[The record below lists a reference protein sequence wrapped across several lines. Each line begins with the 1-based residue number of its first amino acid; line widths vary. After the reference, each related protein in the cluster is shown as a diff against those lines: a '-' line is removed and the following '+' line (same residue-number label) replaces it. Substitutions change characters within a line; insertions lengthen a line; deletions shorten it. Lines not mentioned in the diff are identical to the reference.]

1 MYLKLRIEQIRSEQ
15 KKSSMTFICT
25 ISQAIAIT
33 SATVSNIDKNTQDNI
48 EIRGVVSDSRKLKAG
63 ELFVALTG
71 ENFDGHGFVAQVIAQ
86 GAVAAIVTHE
96 WANSE
101 AAQGLP
107 LLAVS
112 DPLTAYQDLARWW
125 RSQFSRPVVSITGSV
140 GKTTTK
146 EIIASMLAGY
156 VSTNKQVHKSQA
168 NHNNDIGVAQTLLAI
183 APERDDFVVV
193 EMGMRGLGEIARLA
207 RTALPTVSVIT
218 NVGTAHIG
226 RLGSREAIAQAKCEL
241 LAETPA
247 NGTAVLNAS
256 NPLLLETASKVWQ
269 GKTITYGLG
278 IGDVNGELINDRLHV
293 GDLSWDLPLPGIH
306 NALNFLA
313 GLAVLKALNLDW
325 HKTTQG
331 IDKLDL
337 PFGRAQLYELPQDV
351 VILDE
356 TYNASPEGM
365 LAALRQLADMPAKRH
380 WAVLG
385 TMKELGEMST
395 HLHQQVGKEL
405 GNLKIEGAIILADGE
420 ADAILA
426 GANGS
431 LQYAIACNSYDDITQ
446 TLLQKVEK
454 GDRIL
459 FKASRSVGMDQV
471 VKAFRQTWQ

>member
-1 MYLKLRIEQIRSEQ
+1 
-15 KKSSMTFICT
+15 MTCICT

-33 SATVSNIDKNTQDNI
+33 SATVANIDETAQKNI
-48 EIRGVVSDSRKLKAG
+48 EIRGVISDSRKLESG
-63 ELFVALTG
+63 QLFVALTG
-71 ENFDGHGFVAQVIAQ
+71 ENFDGHGFVATAIAQ
-86 GAVAAIVTHE
+86 GAVAAIVSHE
-96 WANSE
+96 WASSE
-101 AAQGLP
+101 AAKGLP
-107 LLAVS
+107 ILAVN
-112 DPLTAYQDLARWW
+112 DTLVAYQDLARWW
-125 RSQFSRPVVSITGSV
+125 RSQFQRPVVSVTGSV

-146 EIIASMLAGY
+146 EIIASMLACY
-156 VSTNKQVHKSQA
+156 VAPDKQVHKSQA

-183 APERDDFVVV
+183 APEQHDFVVV

-207 RTALPTVSVIT
+207 KTALPTVSVIT

-226 RLGSREAIAQAKCEL
+226 RLGSREAIIQAKCEL
-241 LAETPA
+241 LAETPLT
-247 NGTAVLNAS
+247 GTAILNAD
-256 NPLLLETASKVWQ
+256 NPLLLEAASKVWQ

-278 IGDVNGELINDRLHV
+278 IGDVNGELIDDKLYV
-293 GDLSWDLPLPGIH
+293 DDLTWDLPLPGRH

-325 HKTTQG
+325 QQTLQG
-331 IDKLDL
+331 IGKLDL

-351 VILDE
+351 IILDE

-395 HLHQQVGKEL
+395 QLHNQVGEAISRL
-405 GNLKIEGAIILADGE
+405 GIEGAIILADGE

-431 LQYAIACNSYDDITQ
+431 LKYAIACQSYNDITQ
-446 TLLQKVEK
+446 TLLQKVES

-471 VKAFRQTWQ
+471 VEAFRKTWR

>member
-1 MYLKLRIEQIRSEQ
+1 
-15 KKSSMTFICT
+15 MTCICT

-33 SATVSNIDKNTQDNI
+33 SATVANIDENTRNNI
-48 EIRGVVSDSRKLKAG
+48 EIRGVISDSRKLETG

-71 ENFDGHGFVAQVIAQ
+71 ENFDGHVFVAAAIAK
-86 GAVAAIVTHE
+86 GAVAAIVNRE
-96 WANSE
+96 WANSD
-101 AAQGLP
+101 AATGLP
-107 LLAVS
+107 LLAV
-112 DPLTAYQDLARWW
+112 DDTLTAYQELARWW
-125 RSQFSRPVVSITGSV
+125 RLQFSRPVISITGSV

-146 EIIASMLAGY
+146 EMIASMLACY
-156 VSTNKQVHKSQA
+156 VAPDKQVHKSQA

-183 APERDDFVVV
+183 VPDRNDFVVV
-193 EMGMRGLGEIARLA
+193 EMGMRGLGEIERLA
-207 RTALPTVSVIT
+207 KITLPTVSVIT

-241 LAETPA
+241 LAETPID
-247 NGTAVLNAS
+247 GTAILNAS
-256 NPLLLETASKVWQ
+256 NELLLETATKVWQ

-278 IGDVNGELINDRLHV
+278 MGDVNGELINNKLHV
-293 GDLSWDLPLPGIH
+293 EGLIWELPLPGRH

-325 HKTTQG
+325 AQTLQG
-331 IDKLDL
+331 IGKLDL

-351 VILDE
+351 MILDE

-385 TMKELGEMST
+385 TMKELGSMSSQ
-395 HLHQQVGKEL
+395 LHRQVGEAIAKL
-405 GNLKIEGAIILADGE
+405 GIEGAIILIDGE
-420 ADAILA
+420 ADAILS

-431 LQYAIACNSYDDITQ
+431 LKYAIACQSYDDITQ
-446 TLLQKVEK
+446 TLLQKVEQ

-459 FKASRSVGMDQV
+459 FKASRSVGMDHV
-471 VKAFRQTWQ
+471 VKAFRETWH

>member
-1 MYLKLRIEQIRSEQ
+1 
-15 KKSSMTFICT
+15 MTCICT

-33 SATVSNIDKNTQDNI
+33 SATVNNIDENTQKNT
-48 EIRGVVSDSRKLKAG
+48 EIRGVISDSRKLKSG

-71 ENFDGHGFVAQVIAQ
+71 ENFDGHGFVAQAIAQ
-86 GAVAAIVTHE
+86 GAVAAIVSHE
-96 WANSE
+96 WASSG
-101 AAQGLP
+101 AAKGLP
-107 LLAVS
+107 LLAVEDTVS
-112 DPLTAYQDLARWW
+112 AYQDLARWW
-125 RSQFSRPVVSITGSV
+125 RSQFVHPVVSVTGSV

-146 EIIASMLAGY
+146 EIIASMLASY
-156 VSTNKQVHKSQA
+156 VAPDKQVHKSLA

-183 APERDDFVVV
+183 APELHDFVVV

-207 RTALPTVSVIT
+207 KTALPTVSVIT

-241 LAETPA
+241 LVETPA
-247 NGTAVLNAS
+247 DGIAILNAS
-256 NPLLLETASKVWQ
+256 DPLLLETARKVWH

-278 IGDVNGELINDRLHV
+278 IGDVNGELIGQQLHV
-293 GDLSWDLPLPGIH
+293 VGFTWDLPLPGRH
-306 NALNFLA
+306 NALNFLS

-325 HKTTQG
+325 HQTTQG
-331 IDKLDL
+331 LAKLDL
-337 PFGRAQLYELPQDV
+337 PFGRAQLYQLAQDV
-351 VILDE
+351 TILDE

-395 HLHQQVGKEL
+395 PLHNQVGEAISKL
-405 GNLKIEGAIILADGE
+405 GIEGAIILADGE

-431 LQYAIACNSYDDITQ
+431 LKYAIACQSYQEITD
-446 TLLQKVEK
+446 TLLQKIES

-459 FKASRSVGMDQV
+459 FKASRSVGMDRV
-471 VKAFRQTWQ
+471 VESFRSSWH

>member
-1 MYLKLRIEQIRSEQ
+1 
-15 KKSSMTFICT
+15 MTCICT

-33 SATVSNIDKNTQDNI
+33 SATVANIDETAQKNI
-48 EIRGVVSDSRKLKAG
+48 EIRGVISDSRKLESG
-63 ELFVALTG
+63 QLFVALTG
-71 ENFDGHGFVAQVIAQ
+71 ENFDGHGFVATAIAQ
-86 GAVAAIVTHE
+86 GAVAAIVSHE
-96 WANSE
+96 WASSE
-101 AAQGLP
+101 AAKGLP
-107 LLAVS
+107 ILAVN
-112 DPLTAYQDLARWW
+112 DTLVAYQDLARWW
-125 RSQFSRPVVSITGSV
+125 RSQFQRPVVSVTGSV

-146 EIIASMLAGY
+146 EIIASMLACY
-156 VSTNKQVHKSQA
+156 VAPDKQVHKSQA

-183 APERDDFVVV
+183 APEQHDFVVV

-207 RTALPTVSVIT
+207 KTALPTVSVIT

-226 RLGSREAIAQAKCEL
+226 RLGSRGAIIQAKCEL
-241 LAETPA
+241 LAETPPT
-247 NGTAVLNAS
+247 GTAILNAD
-256 NPLLLETASKVWQ
+256 NPLLLEAASKVWQ

-278 IGDVNGELINDRLHV
+278 IGDVNGELIDDKLHV
-293 GDLSWDLPLPGIH
+293 EDLTWDLPLPGRH

-325 HKTTQG
+325 QQTLQG
-331 IDKLDL
+331 IGKLDL

-351 VILDE
+351 IILDE

-395 HLHQQVGKEL
+395 QLHNQVGGAISRL
-405 GNLKIEGAIILADGE
+405 GIEGAIILADGE

-431 LQYAIACNSYDDITQ
+431 LKYAIACQSYEDITQ
-446 TLLQKVEK
+446 TLLQKVES

-471 VKAFRQTWQ
+471 VEAFRKTWC

>member
-1 MYLKLRIEQIRSEQ
+1 
-15 KKSSMTFICT
+15 MTFICT

-33 SATVSNIDKNTQDNI
+33 SATVANIDENAQTNT
-48 EIRGVVSDSRKLKAG
+48 EVRGVVSDSRKLKAG

-71 ENFDGHGFVAQVIAQ
+71 ENFDGHGFVAAAIAQ
-86 GAVAAIVTHE
+86 GAVAAIVSQE
-96 WANSE
+96 WANSA

-107 LLAVS
+107 VLAVGNT
-112 DPLTAYQDLARWW
+112 LAAYQDLARWW
-125 RSQFSRPVVSITGSV
+125 RSQFLRPVVSVTGSV

-146 EIIASMLAGY
+146 EIIASMLACY
-156 VSTNKQVHKSQA
+156 VAPNKQVHKSQA

-183 APERDDFVVV
+183 VPEQHDFVVV
-193 EMGMRGLGEIARLA
+193 EMGMRGLGEIERLA

-241 LAETPA
+241 LAETPIH
-247 NGTAVLNAS
+247 GTAILNAS

-278 IGDVNGELINDRLHV
+278 VGDVNGELIDDQLHV
-293 GDLSWDLPLPGIH
+293 EGLTWDLPLPGRH

-325 HKTTQG
+325 QQTRQG
-331 IDKLDL
+331 IGKLDL
-337 PFGRAQLYELPQDV
+337 PFGRAQLYQLPQDV
-351 VILDE
+351 TILDE

-365 LAALRQLADMPAKRH
+365 LAALRQLSDMPAKRH

-395 HLHQQVGKEL
+395 QLHRQIGESISKL
-405 GNLKIEGAIILADGE
+405 GIEGAIILADGE

-431 LQYAIACNSYDDITQ
+431 LKYAISCQSYEEITQ
-446 TLLQKVEK
+446 TLLQKVES

-459 FKASRSVGMDQV
+459 FKASRSVGMDRV
-471 VKAFRQTWQ
+471 VEAFRKTWQ

>member
-1 MYLKLRIEQIRSEQ
+1 
-15 KKSSMTFICT
+15 MTFICT

-33 SATVSNIDKNTQDNI
+33 SATVANIDETAQKNI

-71 ENFDGHGFVAQVIAQ
+71 ENFDGHGFVAAAIAQ
-86 GAVAAIVTHE
+86 GAVAAIVSHE
-96 WANSE
+96 WAKSE
-101 AAQGLP
+101 AAKGLP
-107 LLAVS
+107 VLAVS
-112 DPLTAYQDLARWW
+112 NTLTAYQDLARWW
-125 RSQFSRPVVSITGSV
+125 RSQFQQPVVSVTGSV

-146 EIIASMLAGY
+146 EIIASMLGCY
-156 VSTNKQVHKSQA
+156 VSPHKQVHKSQA

-183 APERDDFVVV
+183 APEQHDFVVV
-193 EMGMRGLGEIARLA
+193 EMGMRGLGEIERLA
-207 RTALPTVSVIT
+207 RTTLPTVSVIT

-241 LAETPA
+241 LAETPTD
-247 NGTAVLNAS
+247 GTAILNAS
-256 NPLLLETASKVWQ
+256 NPLLLEMASKVWQ

-278 IGDVNGELINDRLHV
+278 VGDVNGELIGDRLQV
-293 GDLSWDLPLPGIH
+293 GEFTWDLPLPGRH

-325 HKTTQG
+325 QQTLQG
-331 IDKLDL
+331 IGKLDL
-337 PFGRAQLYELPQDV
+337 PFGRAQLYQLPQDV
-351 VILDE
+351 MILDE

-365 LAALRQLADMPAKRH
+365 LAALRQLSDMPAKRH

-395 HLHQQVGKEL
+395 QLHRQVGESISNL
-405 GNLKIEGAIILADGE
+405 GIEGAIVLADGE

-431 LQYAIACNSYDDITQ
+431 LKYAIACHSHEDITQ
-446 TLLQKVEK
+446 TLLQKIES

-459 FKASRSVGMDQV
+459 FKASRSVGMDRV
-471 VKAFRQTWQ
+471 VEAFRKTWQ

>member
-1 MYLKLRIEQIRSEQ
+1 
-15 KKSSMTFICT
+15 MTCICT

-33 SATVSNIDKNTQDNI
+33 SATVNNIDENTQKNT
-48 EIRGVVSDSRKLKAG
+48 EIRGVISDSRKLKSG

-71 ENFDGHGFVAQVIAQ
+71 ENFDGHGFVAQAIAQ
-86 GAVAAIVTHE
+86 GAVAAIVSLE
-96 WANSE
+96 WASSE
-101 AAQGLP
+101 AAKGLP
-107 LLAVS
+107 LLAVDDTIS
-112 DPLTAYQDLARWW
+112 AYQDLARWW
-125 RSQFSRPVVSITGSV
+125 RSQFVRPVVSVTGSV

-146 EIIASMLAGY
+146 EIIASMLASY
-156 VSTNKQVHKSQA
+156 VAPDKQVHKSLA

-183 APERDDFVVV
+183 APELHDFVVV

-207 RTALPTVSVIT
+207 KTALPTVSVIT

-241 LAETPA
+241 LEETPTDGIA
-247 NGTAVLNAS
+247 ILNAS
-256 NPLLLETASKVWQ
+256 DPLLLETAGKVWH

-278 IGDVNGELINDRLHV
+278 VGDVNGELIGQQLHV
-293 GDLSWDLPLPGIH
+293 EGLTWELPLPGRH

-313 GLAVLKALNLDW
+313 SLAVLKALSLDW
-325 HKTTQG
+325 NQTTQG
-331 IDKLDL
+331 LAKLDL
-337 PFGRAQLYELPQDV
+337 PFGRAQLYQLAQDV
-351 VILDE
+351 TILDE

-395 HLHQQVGKEL
+395 PLHNQVGEAISKL
-405 GNLKIEGAIILADGE
+405 GIEGAIILADGE

-431 LQYAIACNSYDDITQ
+431 LKYAIACRSYQEITE
-446 TLLQKVEK
+446 TLLEK
-454 GDRIL
+454 IESGDRIL
-459 FKASRSVGMDQV
+459 FKASRSVGMDRV
-471 VKAFRQTWQ
+471 VESFRNSWH

>member
-1 MYLKLRIEQIRSEQ
+1 
-15 KKSSMTFICT
+15 MTCICT

-33 SATVSNIDKNTQDNI
+33 SATVANIDETAQKNI
-48 EIRGVVSDSRKLKAG
+48 EIRGVISDSRKLESG
-63 ELFVALTG
+63 QLFVALTG
-71 ENFDGHGFVAQVIAQ
+71 ENFDGHGFVATAIAQ
-86 GAVAAIVTHE
+86 GAVAAIVSHE
-96 WANSE
+96 WASSE
-101 AAQGLP
+101 AAKGLP
-107 LLAVS
+107 ILAVN
-112 DPLTAYQDLARWW
+112 DTLVAYQDLARWW
-125 RSQFSRPVVSITGSV
+125 RSQFQRPVVSVTGSV

-146 EIIASMLAGY
+146 EIIASMLACY
-156 VSTNKQVHKSQA
+156 VAPDKQVHKSQA

-183 APERDDFVVV
+183 APEQHDFVVV

-207 RTALPTVSVIT
+207 KTALPTVSVIT

-226 RLGSREAIAQAKCEL
+226 RLGSRGAIIQAKCEL
-241 LAETPA
+241 LAETPPT
-247 NGTAVLNAS
+247 GTAILNAD
-256 NPLLLETASKVWQ
+256 NPLLIEAASKVWQ

-278 IGDVNGELINDRLHV
+278 VGDVNGEVIDDKLYVD
-293 GDLSWDLPLPGIH
+293 DLTWDLPLPGRH

-325 HKTTQG
+325 QQTLQG
-331 IDKLDL
+331 IGKLDL

-351 VILDE
+351 SILDE

-395 HLHQQVGKEL
+395 QLHNQVGEAISKL
-405 GNLKIEGAIILADGE
+405 GIEGAIILADGE

-431 LQYAIACNSYDDITQ
+431 LKYAIACQSYEDITQ
-446 TLLQKVEK
+446 TLLQKVES

-471 VKAFRQTWQ
+471 VEAFRKTWR

>member
-1 MYLKLRIEQIRSEQ
+1 
-15 KKSSMTFICT
+15 MTCICT

-33 SATVSNIDKNTQDNI
+33 SATVANIDETAHKNI
-48 EIRGVVSDSRKLKAG
+48 EIRGVISDSRKLESG
-63 ELFVALTG
+63 QLFVALTG
-71 ENFDGHGFVAQVIAQ
+71 ENFDGHGFVATAIAQ
-86 GAVAAIVTHE
+86 GAVAAIVSHE
-96 WANSE
+96 WASSE
-101 AAQGLP
+101 AAKGLP
-107 LLAVS
+107 ILAVN
-112 DPLTAYQDLARWW
+112 DTLVAYQDLARWW
-125 RSQFSRPVVSITGSV
+125 RSQFQRPVVSVTGSV

-146 EIIASMLAGY
+146 EIIASMLACY
-156 VSTNKQVHKSQA
+156 VAPDKQVHKSQA

-183 APERDDFVVV
+183 APEQHDFVVV

-207 RTALPTVSVIT
+207 KTALPTVSVIT

-226 RLGSREAIAQAKCEL
+226 RLGSREAIAEAKCEL

-247 NGTAVLNAS
+247 NGIAILNAD
-256 NPLLLETASKVWQ
+256 NPLLLEAASKVWQ

-278 IGDVNGELINDRLHV
+278 IGDVNGELIDDKLHV
-293 GDLSWDLPLPGIH
+293 EDLTWDLPLPGRH

-325 HKTTQG
+325 QQTLQG
-331 IDKLDL
+331 IGKLDL

-351 VILDE
+351 SILDE

-395 HLHQQVGKEL
+395 QLHNQVGEAISKL
-405 GNLKIEGAIILADGE
+405 GIEGAIILADGE

-431 LQYAIACNSYDDITQ
+431 LKYAIACQSYEDITQ
-446 TLLQKVEK
+446 TLLQKVES

-471 VKAFRQTWQ
+471 VEAFRKTWR

>member
-1 MYLKLRIEQIRSEQ
+1 
-15 KKSSMTFICT
+15 MTCICT

-33 SATVSNIDKNTQDNI
+33 SATVANIDENTRNNI
-48 EIRGVVSDSRKLKAG
+48 EIRGVISDSRKLETG

-71 ENFDGHGFVAQVIAQ
+71 ENFDGHVFVAAAIAQ
-86 GAVAAIVTHE
+86 GAVAAIVSRE
-96 WANSE
+96 WANSD
-101 AAQGLP
+101 AATGLP
-107 LLAVS
+107 LLAV
-112 DPLTAYQDLARWW
+112 DDTLTAYQELARWW
-125 RSQFSRPVVSITGSV
+125 RLQFSRPVISITGSV

-146 EIIASMLAGY
+146 EMIASMLACY
-156 VSTNKQVHKSQA
+156 VAPDKQVHKSQA

-183 APERDDFVVV
+183 APDRNDFVVV
-193 EMGMRGLGEIARLA
+193 EMGMRGLGEIERLA
-207 RTALPTVSVIT
+207 KITLPTVSVIT

-241 LAETPA
+241 LAETPID
-247 NGTAVLNAS
+247 GTAILNAS
-256 NPLLLETASKVWQ
+256 NELLLETATKVWQ

-278 IGDVNGELINDRLHV
+278 MGDVNGELINNKLHV
-293 GDLSWDLPLPGIH
+293 EGLIWELPLPGRH

-325 HKTTQG
+325 VQTLQG
-331 IDKLDL
+331 IGKLDL

-351 VILDE
+351 MILDE

-385 TMKELGEMST
+385 TMKELGSMSSQ
-395 HLHQQVGKEL
+395 LHRQVGEAIAKL
-405 GNLKIEGAIILADGE
+405 GIEGAIILIDGE
-420 ADAILA
+420 ADAILS

-431 LQYAIACNSYDDITQ
+431 LKYAIACQSYDDITQ
-446 TLLQKVEK
+446 TLLQKVEQ

-459 FKASRSVGMDQV
+459 FKASRSVGMDHV
-471 VKAFRQTWQ
+471 VKAFRETWH

>member
-1 MYLKLRIEQIRSEQ
+1 
-15 KKSSMTFICT
+15 MTCICT

-33 SATVSNIDKNTQDNI
+33 SATVANIDELAQNHL
-48 EIRGVVSDSRKLKAG
+48 EIRGVVSDSRKLKSG
-63 ELFVALTG
+63 QLFVALTG
-71 ENFDGHGFVAQVIAQ
+71 ENFDGHGFVATAIAQ
-86 GAVAAIVTHE
+86 GAVAALVSHE

-101 AAQGLP
+101 AARGLP
-107 LLAVS
+107 VLAVS
-112 DPLTAYQDLARWW
+112 DTITAYQDLARWW
-125 RSQFSRPVVSITGSV
+125 RSQFQRPVISVTGSV

-146 EIIASMLAGY
+146 ELIASMLAGY
-156 VSTNKQVHKSQA
+156 VAPHKQVHKSQA

-183 APERDDFVVV
+183 APEQHDFVVV
-193 EMGMRGLGEIARLA
+193 EMGMRGLGEIERLA
-207 RTALPTVSVIT
+207 KTALPTVSVIT

-226 RLGSREAIAQAKCEL
+226 RLGSREAIAIAKCEL

-247 NGTAVLNAS
+247 DGTAILNAS
-256 NPLLLETASKVWQ
+256 DSLLMETASKVWH

-278 IGDVNGELINDRLHV
+278 VGDVNGEVVDGKLYVDNLV
-293 GDLSWDLPLPGIH
+293 WDLPLTGQH

-325 HKTTQG
+325 TQTTKG
-331 IDKLDL
+331 IGKLDL

-351 VILDE
+351 TILDE

-395 HLHQQVGKEL
+395 ALHHQIGEAIGKL
-405 GNLKIEGAIILADGE
+405 GIEGAIVLADGE

-431 LQYAIACNSYDDITQ
+431 LKYAIACDSYDDITQ
-446 TLLQKVEK
+446 ILLQKVTR

-459 FKASRSVGMDQV
+459 FKASRSVGMDRV
-471 VKAFRQTWQ
+471 VKAFRDTWQ

>member
-1 MYLKLRIEQIRSEQ
+1 
-15 KKSSMTFICT
+15 MTCICT

-33 SATVSNIDKNTQDNI
+33 SATVANIDETAQKNI
-48 EIRGVVSDSRKLKAG
+48 EIRGVISDSRKLESG
-63 ELFVALTG
+63 QLFVALTG
-71 ENFDGHGFVAQVIAQ
+71 ENFDGHGFVATAIAQ
-86 GAVAAIVTHE
+86 GAVAAIVSHE
-96 WANSE
+96 WASSE
-101 AAQGLP
+101 AAKGLP
-107 LLAVS
+107 ILAVN
-112 DPLTAYQDLARWW
+112 DTLVAYQDLARWW
-125 RSQFSRPVVSITGSV
+125 RSQFQRPVVSVTGSV

-146 EIIASMLAGY
+146 EIIASMLACY
-156 VSTNKQVHKSQA
+156 VAPDKQVHKSQA

-183 APERDDFVVV
+183 APEQHDFVVV

-207 RTALPTVSVIT
+207 KTALPTVSVIT

-226 RLGSREAIAQAKCEL
+226 RLGSREAIAEAKCEL

-247 NGTAVLNAS
+247 TGIAILNAE
-256 NPLLLETASKVWQ
+256 NPLLLETAKKVWQ

-278 IGDVNGELINDRLHV
+278 IGDVNGELIDDKLYV
-293 GDLSWDLPLPGIH
+293 DDLSWDLPLPGRH

-325 HKTTQG
+325 QQTLQG
-331 IDKLDL
+331 IGKLDL

-351 VILDE
+351 SILDE

-395 HLHQQVGKEL
+395 QLHNQVGEAISKL
-405 GNLKIEGAIILADGE
+405 GIEGAIILADGE

-431 LQYAIACNSYDDITQ
+431 LKYAIACQSYEDITQ
-446 TLLQKVEK
+446 TLLQKVES

-471 VKAFRQTWQ
+471 VEAFRKTWR

>member
-1 MYLKLRIEQIRSEQ
+1 
-15 KKSSMTFICT
+15 MTCICT

-33 SATVSNIDKNTQDNI
+33 SATVANIDEKAQTDITI
-48 EIRGVVSDSRKLKAG
+48 EGVVSDSRKIKTG

-71 ENFDGHGFVAQVIAQ
+71 ENFDGHGFVATAIAQ
-86 GAVAAIVTHE
+86 GAVAAIVSRA
-96 WANSE
+96 WADSS
-101 AAQGLP
+101 AAKGLP
-107 LLAVS
+107 ILAVN
-112 DPLTAYQDLARWW
+112 DTLTAYQDLARWW
-125 RSQFSRPVVSITGSV
+125 RSQFDRPVVAITGSV

-146 EIIASMLAGY
+146 EIIASMLACY
-156 VSTNKQVHKSQA
+156 VAPDKQVHKSLA
-168 NHNNDIGVAQTLLAI
+168 NHNNDVGVAQTLLAI

-193 EMGMRGLGEIARLA
+193 EMGMRGLGEIERLA
-207 RTALPTVSVIT
+207 KTTLPTVSVIT

-226 RLGSREAIAQAKCEL
+226 RLGSREAIAIAKCEL
-241 LAETPA
+241 LAQTPI
-247 NGTAVLNAS
+247 NGTAILNAN
-256 NPLLLETASKVWQ
+256 NPLLLETANQVWQ
-269 GKTITYGLG
+269 GKIITYGLG
-278 IGDVNGELINDRLHV
+278 IGDVNGELIGNQLCV
-293 GDLSWDLPLPGIH
+293 EGLLWDLPLPGQH

-325 HKTTQG
+325 RQTTQSLG
-331 IDKLDL
+331 KLDL

-365 LAALRQLADMPAKRH
+365 LAALKQLADMPAKRH

-385 TMKELGEMST
+385 AMKELGEMSNQ
-395 HLHQQVGKEL
+395 LHQQVGESISTL
-405 GNLKIEGAIILADGE
+405 GIEGAIVLTDGE

-431 LQYAIACNSYDDITQ
+431 LKYAIACQSYAEITQ
-446 TLLQKVEK
+446 TLLQKVES

-471 VKAFRQTWQ
+471 VKAFRQDWQ

>member
-1 MYLKLRIEQIRSEQ
+1 
-15 KKSSMTFICT
+15 MTCICT

-33 SATVSNIDKNTQDNI
+33 SATVANIDENAQKNI
-48 EIRGVVSDSRKLKAG
+48 EIRGVISDSRKLKAG

-71 ENFDGHGFVAQVIAQ
+71 ENFDGHGFVATAIAQ
-86 GAVAAIVTHE
+86 GAVAAIVSRE
-96 WANSE
+96 WANS
-101 AAQGLP
+101 AAALGLP
-107 LLAVS
+107 LLIV
-112 DPLTAYQDLARWW
+112 DDTLTAYQDLARWW
-125 RSQFSRPVVSITGSV
+125 RSQFVRPVVAITGSV

-146 EIIASMLAGY
+146 EIIASMLACY
-156 VSTNKQVHKSQA
+156 VAPDKQVHKSQA

-183 APERDDFVVV
+183 APAQDDFVVV
-193 EMGMRGLGEIARLA
+193 EMGMRGLGEIERLA
-207 RTALPTVSVIT
+207 KTAMPTVSVIT

-226 RLGSREAIAQAKCEL
+226 RLGSREAIAHAKCEL
-241 LAETPA
+241 LAETPI
-247 NGTAVLNAS
+247 NGIAILNAS
-256 NPLLLETASKVWQ
+256 NSLLLETARKVWQ

-278 IGDVNGELINDRLHV
+278 IGDVNGELVGDKLHV
-293 GDLSWDLPLPGIH
+293 EGLTWDLPLTGLH

-325 HKTTQG
+325 NQTTKG
-331 IDKLDL
+331 IGKLDL

-351 VILDE
+351 IILDE

-395 HLHQQVGKEL
+395 QLHRQVGEAISKL
-405 GNLKIEGAIILADGE
+405 GIEGAIVLTDGE
-420 ADAILA
+420 ADAILS

-431 LQYAIACNSYDDITQ
+431 LKYAIACQSYDEITQ
-446 TLLQKVEK
+446 TLLQKVES

-459 FKASRSVGMDQV
+459 FKASRSVGMDRV

>member
-1 MYLKLRIEQIRSEQ
+1 
-15 KKSSMTFICT
+15 MTCICT

-33 SATVSNIDKNTQDNI
+33 SATVANIDETAQKNI
-48 EIRGVVSDSRKLKAG
+48 EIRGVISDSRKLESG
-63 ELFVALTG
+63 QLFVALTG
-71 ENFDGHGFVAQVIAQ
+71 ENFDGHGFVATAIAQ
-86 GAVAAIVTHE
+86 GAVAAIVSHE
-96 WANSE
+96 WASSE
-101 AAQGLP
+101 AAKGLP
-107 LLAVS
+107 ILAVN
-112 DPLTAYQDLARWW
+112 DTLVAYQDLARWW
-125 RSQFSRPVVSITGSV
+125 RSQFQRPVVSVTGSV

-146 EIIASMLAGY
+146 EIIASMLACY
-156 VSTNKQVHKSQA
+156 VAPDKQVHKSQA

-183 APERDDFVVV
+183 APEQHDFVVV

-207 RTALPTVSVIT
+207 KTALPTISVIT

-226 RLGSREAIAQAKCEL
+226 RLGSREAIAEAKCEL

-247 NGTAVLNAS
+247 TGIAILNAE
-256 NPLLLETASKVWQ
+256 NPLLLETAKKVWQ
-269 GKTITYGLG
+269 GKIITYGLG
-278 IGDVNGELINDRLHV
+278 IGDVNGELIDDKLHV
-293 GDLSWDLPLPGIH
+293 NDLTWDLPLPGRH

-325 HKTTQG
+325 QQTLQG
-331 IDKLDL
+331 IGKLDL

-351 VILDE
+351 SILDE

-365 LAALRQLADMPAKRH
+365 LAALRQLADMPAKRR

-395 HLHQQVGKEL
+395 QLHNQVGEAISKL
-405 GNLKIEGAIILADGE
+405 GIEGAIILADGE

-431 LQYAIACNSYDDITQ
+431 LKYAIACQSYDDVTQ
-446 TLLQKVEK
+446 TLLQKVES

-471 VKAFRQTWQ
+471 VEAFRKTWR

>member
-1 MYLKLRIEQIRSEQ
+1 
-15 KKSSMTFICT
+15 MTCICT

-33 SATVSNIDKNTQDNI
+33 SATVANIDELAQNHL
-48 EIRGVVSDSRKLKAG
+48 EIRGVVSDSRKLKSG
-63 ELFVALTG
+63 QLFVALTG
-71 ENFDGHGFVAQVIAQ
+71 ENFDGHGFVATAIAQ
-86 GAVAAIVTHE
+86 GAVAALVSHE

-101 AAQGLP
+101 AARGLP
-107 LLAVS
+107 VLAVS
-112 DPLTAYQDLARWW
+112 DTITAYQDLARWW
-125 RSQFSRPVVSITGSV
+125 RLQFQRPVISVTGSV

-146 EIIASMLAGY
+146 ELIASMLAGY
-156 VSTNKQVHKSQA
+156 VAPHKQVHKSQA

-183 APERDDFVVV
+183 APEQHDFVVV
-193 EMGMRGLGEIARLA
+193 EMGMRGLGEIERLA
-207 RTALPTVSVIT
+207 KTALPTVSVIT

-226 RLGSREAIAQAKCEL
+226 RLGSREAIAIAKCEL

-247 NGTAVLNAS
+247 DGTAILNAS
-256 NPLLLETASKVWQ
+256 DSLLMETASKVWH

-278 IGDVNGELINDRLHV
+278 VGDVNGEVVDGKLYVDNLV
-293 GDLSWDLPLPGIH
+293 WDLPLTGQH

-325 HKTTQG
+325 TQTTKG
-331 IDKLDL
+331 IGKLDL

-351 VILDE
+351 TILDE

-395 HLHQQVGKEL
+395 ALHHQIGEAIGKL
-405 GNLKIEGAIILADGE
+405 GIEGAIVLADGE

-431 LQYAIACNSYDDITQ
+431 LKYAIACDSYDDITQ
-446 TLLQKVEK
+446 ILLQKVTR

-459 FKASRSVGMDQV
+459 FKASRSVGMDRV
-471 VKAFRQTWQ
+471 VKAFRDTWQ

>member
-1 MYLKLRIEQIRSEQ
+1 
-15 KKSSMTFICT
+15 MTCICT

-33 SATVSNIDKNTQDNI
+33 SATVANIDETAQKNI
-48 EIRGVVSDSRKLKAG
+48 EIRGVISDSRKLESG
-63 ELFVALTG
+63 QLFVALTG
-71 ENFDGHGFVAQVIAQ
+71 ENFDGHGFVATAIAQ
-86 GAVAAIVTHE
+86 GAVAAIVSHE
-96 WANSE
+96 WASSE
-101 AAQGLP
+101 AAKGLP
-107 LLAVS
+107 ILAVN
-112 DPLTAYQDLARWW
+112 DTLVAYQDLARWW
-125 RSQFSRPVVSITGSV
+125 RSQFQRPVVSVTGSV

-146 EIIASMLAGY
+146 EIIASMLACY
-156 VSTNKQVHKSQA
+156 VAPDKQVHKSQA

-183 APERDDFVVV
+183 VPEQHDFVVV

-207 RTALPTVSVIT
+207 KTALPTVSVIT

-226 RLGSREAIAQAKCEL
+226 RLGSREAIAEAKCEL

-247 NGTAVLNAS
+247 NGIAILNAD
-256 NPLLLETASKVWQ
+256 NPLLLEAASKVWQ

-278 IGDVNGELINDRLHV
+278 IGDVNGELIDDKLYV
-293 GDLSWDLPLPGIH
+293 DDLTWDLPLPGRH

-325 HKTTQG
+325 QQTLQG
-331 IDKLDL
+331 IGKLDL

-351 VILDE
+351 IILDE

-395 HLHQQVGKEL
+395 QLHNQVGGAISRL
-405 GNLKIEGAIILADGE
+405 GIEGAIILADGE

-431 LQYAIACNSYDDITQ
+431 LKYAIACQSYNDITQ
-446 TLLQKVEK
+446 TLLQKVES

-471 VKAFRQTWQ
+471 VEAFRKTWR

>member
-1 MYLKLRIEQIRSEQ
+1 
-15 KKSSMTFICT
+15 MTCICT

-33 SATVSNIDKNTQDNI
+33 SATVANIDETAQKNI
-48 EIRGVVSDSRKLKAG
+48 EIRGVISDSRKLKSG
-63 ELFVALTG
+63 QLFVALTG
-71 ENFDGHGFVAQVIAQ
+71 ENFDGHGFVATAIAQ
-86 GAVAAIVTHE
+86 GAVAAIVSHE
-96 WANSE
+96 WASSE
-101 AAQGLP
+101 AAKGLP
-107 LLAVS
+107 ILAVN
-112 DPLTAYQDLARWW
+112 DTLVAYQDLARWW
-125 RSQFSRPVVSITGSV
+125 RSQFQRPVVSVTGSV

-146 EIIASMLAGY
+146 EIIASMLACY
-156 VSTNKQVHKSQA
+156 VAPDKQVHKSQA

-183 APERDDFVVV
+183 APEQHDFVVV

-207 RTALPTVSVIT
+207 KTALPTISVIT

-226 RLGSREAIAQAKCEL
+226 RLGSREAIAEAKCEL

-247 NGTAVLNAS
+247 NGIAILNAD
-256 NPLLLETASKVWQ
+256 NPLLLEVASKVWQ

-278 IGDVNGELINDRLHV
+278 IGDVNGELIDDKLYV
-293 GDLSWDLPLPGIH
+293 DDLTWDLPLPGRH

-325 HKTTQG
+325 QQTLQG
-331 IDKLDL
+331 IGKLDL

-351 VILDE
+351 SILDE

-365 LAALRQLADMPAKRH
+365 LAALRQLADMPAKRR

-395 HLHQQVGKEL
+395 QLHNQVGGAISRL
-405 GNLKIEGAIILADGE
+405 GIEGAIILADGE

-431 LQYAIACNSYDDITQ
+431 LKYAIACQSYNDITQ
-446 TLLQKVEK
+446 TLLQKVES

-471 VKAFRQTWQ
+471 VEAFRKTWR

>member
-1 MYLKLRIEQIRSEQ
+1 
-15 KKSSMTFICT
+15 MTCICT

-33 SATVSNIDKNTQDNI
+33 SATVANIDELAQNHL
-48 EIRGVVSDSRKLKAG
+48 EIRGVVSDSRKLKSG
-63 ELFVALTG
+63 QLFVALTG
-71 ENFDGHGFVAQVIAQ
+71 ENFDGHGFVATAIAQ
-86 GAVAAIVTHE
+86 GAVAALVSDE

-107 LLAVS
+107 VLAVS
-112 DPLTAYQDLARWW
+112 DTITAYQDLARWW
-125 RSQFSRPVVSITGSV
+125 RSQFQRPVISVTGSV

-146 EIIASMLAGY
+146 ELIASMLAGY
-156 VSTNKQVHKSQA
+156 VAPHKQVHKSQA

-183 APERDDFVVV
+183 APEQHDFVVV
-193 EMGMRGLGEIARLA
+193 EMGMRGLGEIERLA
-207 RTALPTVSVIT
+207 KTALPTVSVIT

-226 RLGSREAIAQAKCEL
+226 RLGSREAIAIAKCEL

-247 NGTAVLNAS
+247 DGTAILNAS
-256 NPLLLETASKVWQ
+256 DSLLMETASKVWH

-278 IGDVNGELINDRLHV
+278 VGDVNGEVVDGKLYVDNLV
-293 GDLSWDLPLPGIH
+293 WDLPLTGQH

-325 HKTTQG
+325 TQTTKG
-331 IDKLDL
+331 IGKLDL

-351 VILDE
+351 TILDE

-395 HLHQQVGKEL
+395 ALHHQIGEAIGKL
-405 GNLKIEGAIILADGE
+405 GIEGAIVLADGE

-431 LQYAIACNSYDDITQ
+431 LKYAIACDSYDDITQ
-446 TLLQKVEK
+446 ILLQKVTR

-459 FKASRSVGMDQV
+459 FKASRSVGMDRV
-471 VKAFRQTWQ
+471 VKAFRDTWQ

>member
-1 MYLKLRIEQIRSEQ
+1 
-15 KKSSMTFICT
+15 MTCICT

-33 SATVSNIDKNTQDNI
+33 SATVANIDETAQKNI

-63 ELFVALTG
+63 QLFVALTG
-71 ENFDGHGFVAQVIAQ
+71 ENFDGHGFVANAIAH
-86 GAVAAIVTHE
+86 GAVAAIVAHE
-96 WANSE
+96 WASSE
-101 AAQGLP
+101 SLKGLP
-107 LLAVS
+107 ILAV
-112 DPLTAYQDLARWW
+112 DDTLVAYQDLARWW
-125 RSQFSRPVVSITGSV
+125 RSQFQRPVVSVTGSV

-146 EIIASMLAGY
+146 EIIASMLACY
-156 VSTNKQVHKSQA
+156 VAPDKQVHKSQA

-183 APERDDFVVV
+183 APEQHDFVVV
-193 EMGMRGLGEIARLA
+193 EMGMRGLGEIERLA
-207 RTALPTVSVIT
+207 KIALPTVSVIT

-226 RLGSREAIAQAKCEL
+226 RLGSREAIVQAKCEL
-241 LAETPA
+241 LAETSLT
-247 NGTAVLNAS
+247 GTAILNAD

-278 IGDVNGELINDRLHV
+278 IGDVNGELIDDKLHV
-293 GDLSWDLPLPGIH
+293 DNLTWDLPLPGRH

-325 HKTTQG
+325 QRTIQG
-331 IDKLDL
+331 IGKLDL

-351 VILDE
+351 IILDE

-395 HLHQQVGKEL
+395 QLHNQVGEAISKL
-405 GNLKIEGAIILADGE
+405 GIEGAIILADGE

-431 LQYAIACNSYDDITQ
+431 LKYAIACQSYEEVTQ
-446 TLLQKVEK
+446 ALLQKVK
-454 GDRIL
+454 SGDRIL

-471 VKAFRQTWQ
+471 VEAFRKTWR